1 MLVPMVIES
10 SSRGER
16 AYDIYSR
23 LLRERIIFLGDTIED
38 NVANLVIAQLLFL
51 DAEDPERD
59 ISLYINSPGGVI
71 TSGLAIYDTMQYVR
85 APVSTICIGMAA
97 SMAAVL
103 LAAGAPGKRFALPH
117 SRIMIHQ
124 GSGGFRGNTPDVFIQ
139 VKEMETLVN
148 VNHEIL
154 SRHSGQPLEKIV
166 ADTSRDFFM
175 SPVEAKEYGII
186 DAVYSAN
193 ADPLAAR
200 IVAVSGG
207 TATDQGGGDSNGA
220 QPAADDGR

>member
-23 LLRERIIFLGDTIED
+23 LLRERIVFLGDGIED

-59 ISLYINSPGGVI
+59 ISLYINSPGGVV

-139 VKEMETLVN
+139 VKEMESLVTLN
-148 VNHEIL
+148 NEIL
-154 SRHSGQPLEKIV
+154 SKHTGQSLEKVI
-166 ADTSRDFFM
+166 ADTSRDYFM
-175 SPVEAKEYGII
+175 SPTEAKDYGII
-186 DAVYSAN
+186 DAVYSAVGS
-193 ADPLAAR
+193 PLGSK
-200 IVAVSGG
+200 SGG
-207 TATDQGGGDSNGA
+207 STGKDDSPA
-220 QPAADDGR
+220 QPESAGPEVATE